1 MRAEKNEPVLEPES
15 KNKIFQ
21 SIGIIVSVS
30 PVILLVIFFYLLANK
45 FEDITMSEG
54 NQQEFITMMNQA
66 LMVIQDYGDKFL
78 LLASNVLT
86 AYGTQRA
93 MQNKNQQ

>member
-1 MRAEKNEPVLEPES
+1 MSELKNDTILEPES

-30 PVILLVIFFYLLANK
+30 PVILLIIFFYLLANK
-45 FEDITMSEG
+45 FENITMSNE
-54 NQQEFITMMNQA
+54 NQQEFINIMNQS

-93 MQNKNQQ
+93 MQKRNQE